1 MRVENLMKPGKFK
14 KPGEKKMEQ
23 DIVEYDYNRQNKME
37 EIWVRWL
44 ENKKHLHRDT
54 VAGIKNQWKSGQCS
68 LVLEKLPTLSPSQ
81 IWVDAY
87 ISLEIQVGFN
97 AEKGSPTSLEIN
109 EIKLGELVLPQAVFD
124 EVMNQ
129 CKEEI
134 EEVCWDELKA
144 QEEENAIAAAEHH
157 LDFREDKS

>member
-1 MRVENLMKPGKFK
+1 
-14 KPGEKKMEQ
+14 MERN
-23 DIVEYDYNRQNKME
+23 IVEYSHAKWEQSKME

-44 ENKKHLHRDT
+44 GNKGDLHRDT
-54 VAGIKNQWKSGQCS
+54 IMEIKNQWKSGECS
-68 LVLEKLPTLSPSQ
+68 LVLEKFPTLFPSQ

-87 ISLEIQVGFN
+87 IPELEVQVGFN
-97 AEKGSPTSLEIN
+97 AKKGSPASLEIN

-157 LDFREDKS
+157 LDFREDRS